1 MESNDKSKDI
11 DIKNGTVYFFDD
23 IIKIEDLDLNDILID
38 DANARLLLILCVLD
52 SIKQMDLSE
61 FIMELDIQYYLELK
75 NTIAVIAGLDAL

>member
-52 SIKQMDLSE
+52 SIK
-61 FIMELDIQYYLELK
+61 
-75 NTIAVIAGLDAL
+75 